1 MPVAAVQ
8 SARIFSPLI
17 SSVRD
22 HPLSRGIHQPH
33 GPLIGL
39 ELALDRD
46 QRHHAIDGAD
56 VGLFQLTLD
65 YTNIGGFLNVCRR
78 GKEKVR
84 SFFDRLPWVFE
95 PDNSKFADIPFA
107 RADRAVRRYL
117 HFTTANLKRSSCAE
131 QRVSLRGDNGAVG
144 FQRKITVS
152 SVALSPHRL
161 DDEESVPLD
170 RQVKRV
176 TCGLNF
182 SLEKIRSL
190 IADRYQPARPF
201 AARRA

>member
-1 MPVAAVQ
+1 M
-8 SARIFSPLI
+8 
-17 SSVRD
+17 
-22 HPLSRGIHQPH
+22 H
-33 GPLIGL
+33 
-39 ELALDRD
+39 
-46 QRHHAIDGAD
+46 
-56 VGLFQLTLD
+56 
-65 YTNIGGFLNVCRR
+65 
-78 GKEKVR
+78 
-84 SFFDRLPWVFE
+84 
-95 PDNSKFADIPFA
+95 
-107 RADRAVRRYL
+107 
-117 HFTTANLKRSSCAE
+117 E

-201 AARRA
+201 AARRAVCEYLTKHKPLAFVAGRVHVSQILSRHLKTMHLRDCPRESFIYSRIHNPLPQSNKYTCAT